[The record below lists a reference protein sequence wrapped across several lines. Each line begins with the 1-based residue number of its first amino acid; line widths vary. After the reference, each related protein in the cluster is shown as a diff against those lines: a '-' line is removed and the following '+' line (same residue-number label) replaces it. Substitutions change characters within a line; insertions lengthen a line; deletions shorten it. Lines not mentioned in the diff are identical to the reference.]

1 MDRIDIYRWLIA
13 EEATNKRIPTYAE
26 RITDSHCNEDQK
38 ELIETVTREFIDYF
52 DPNGK
57 WALANKD
64 NEQYYTQARQIAENK
79 CYSLAANYLLEATKA
94 VERDDEAEAN
104 KYFAQARSDHETFLK
119 RYPESDYAYDMNFYY
134 AYILDEN
141 SDRALGK
148 LQSTVRDTA
157 EFRRRA

>member
-1 MDRIDIYRWLIA
+1 
-13 EEATNKRIPTYAE
+13 
-26 RITDSHCNEDQK
+26 
-38 ELIETVTREFIDYF
+38 

-57 WALANKD
+57 WALVNKD
-64 NEQYYTQARQIAENK
+64 NEQYYTQARQFAEDK
-79 CYSLAANYLLEATKA
+79 LYSLAANYLLEATKA

-157 EFRRRA
+157 EFRRRAESEVLPDLKAAAQQYQKVISLREEAPKEEDEG